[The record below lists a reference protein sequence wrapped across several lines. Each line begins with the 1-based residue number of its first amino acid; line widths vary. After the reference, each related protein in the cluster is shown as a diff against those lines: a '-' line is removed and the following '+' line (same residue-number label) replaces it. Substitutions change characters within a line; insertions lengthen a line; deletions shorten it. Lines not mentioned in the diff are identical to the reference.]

1 MAIIEFTEGL
11 SHPSLA
17 IIATIAAIS
26 IAFSLFTQWFQKRFS
41 TSRESQMDMQMQI
54 EDLKSQINEARGN
67 QELMMQLNQE
77 MMVLFQKMSK
87 KQLVPMLIR
96 SVLWFG
102 LLGLL
107 NLLFGGYDEYIP
119 FSFLGRT
126 LFALYL
132 IVSLAFS
139 LGMFGVKALLKKI
152 HPTEG
157 EQKEEVVIDHLRAL
171 RGNTVQPLPESD
183 SSPSEPSPAWDAA
196 PQPPTKSWKSK
207 LEDN

>member
-11 SHPSLA
+11 EHPSFA

-54 EDLKSQINEARGN
+54 EDLKSQINDARGN

-107 NLLFGGYDEYIP
+107 NLFFGGYDEYIP

-132 IVSLAFS
+132 IVSLGFS
-139 LGMFGVKALLKKI
+139 LVMFGVKALWKKYR
-152 HPTEG
+152 PSEG

-171 RGNTVQPLPESD
+171 RGNTVQPLPESHE
-183 SSPSEPSPAWDAA
+183 SPSEPSPPWDAA
-196 PQPPTKSWKSK
+196 PQPSTKSWKSN
-207 LEDN
+207 LDDN